1 MQKSAEVTCFC
12 NILLLFCYK
21 DYLVH
26 KPDKRYNKLIDLA
39 EITQEISQKF
49 TKTLTNI
56 NELKCT

>member
-39 EITQEISQKF
+39 EITQEISQN
-49 TKTLTNI
+49 L
-56 NELKCT
+56 LKHLQI